1 MIYTDKIKKA
11 ISFAI
16 NTHEVDQRQKRNGKD
31 DVPYITHPLTVGL
44 ILSLAGANE
53 NTIVAGILH
62 DTIEDSIP
70 DKKVTQEILK
80 DQFGEEVSELVFSVT
95 ELDKK
100 LPWEVR
106 KQEAFE
112 HIQKFNHNSIL
123 LKSAD
128 IISNMSDLLNIY
140 KQEGEDIWK
149 YFGTSKENLLNNTH
163 RIILAI
169 FEKWPENPLQEDL
182 KDIMMRLINIRD

>member
-80 DQFGEEVSELVFSVT
+80 DQFGEEVSDWFLVDST
-95 ELDKK
+95 
-100 LPWEVR
+100 
-106 KQEAFE
+106 
-112 HIQKFNHNSIL
+112 
-123 LKSAD
+123 
-128 IISNMSDLLNIY
+128 
-140 KQEGEDIWK
+140 
-149 YFGTSKENLLNNTH
+149 
-163 RIILAI
+163 
-169 FEKWPENPLQEDL
+169 
-182 KDIMMRLINIRD
+182 